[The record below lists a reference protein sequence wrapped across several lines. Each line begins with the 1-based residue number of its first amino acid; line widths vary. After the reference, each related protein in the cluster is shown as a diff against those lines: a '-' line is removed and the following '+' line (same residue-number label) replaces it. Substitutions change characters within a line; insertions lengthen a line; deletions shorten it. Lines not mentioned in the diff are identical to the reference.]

1 MYYYMQNF
9 SLDHTSEDVTVEDKT
24 GRPDDWQWQLP
35 SVIVLKSYR
44 LVQVTAAE
52 ASVQLP

>member
-9 SLDHTSEDVTVEDKT
+9 SLDHTSEDITVEDKT